1 MENPLLVFQQFY
13 RQNSDAWI
21 GKFDYAEAGPQLLLQ
36 AFLQRIV
43 NGGGY
48 IDREYGLGR
57 KRTDLLI
64 RKPLTDGYGGPVQRI
79 VLELKIKR
87 YSLERTID
95 EGLQQ
100 TADYMDAVGSVDEGH
115 FIIFDRSKEKS
126 WDERI
131 WHKPYEYNGRT
142 IVVWGM

>member
-1 MENPLLVFQQFY
+1 MCCMLNG
-13 RQNSDAWI
+13 RRAR
-21 GKFDYAEAGPQLLLQ
+21 PQLLLQ
-36 AFLQRIV
+36 AFLQRVV

-57 KRTDLLI
+57 KRTDLLV
-64 RKPLTDGYGGPVQRI
+64 RKTLTDSYGGPVQRI

-87 YSLERTID
+87 YSLERTIE

-100 TADYMDAVGSVDEGH
+100 TADYMDFVGSVDEGH

-131 WHKPYEYNGRT
+131 WHKPFEHNGRK